1 MVSTTASMMAICII
15 RESSLV
21 DALRN
26 AHIPTDTV
34 VFGFR
39 RPITTT
45 YPASEFVGVDQ
56 SILYDNLV
64 VLETT
69 AGILDTGTTL
79 ILIASGMHFQ
89 HVSVLGQDS
98 ACINLSQTHLIAIS
112 T

>member
-1 MVSTTASMMAICII
+1 MLEICVI

-21 DALRN
+21 NALRY

-34 VFGFR
+34 VLGTR
-39 RPITTT
+39 RAITTT

-56 SILYDNLV
+56 SIFYDDQV
-64 VLETT
+64 VLERT

-79 ILIASGMHFQ
+79 ILIASGMSFQ
-89 HVSVLGQDS
+89 HVSVLDQDS
-98 ACINLSQTHLIAIS
+98 SFINLSQTHLIAIS